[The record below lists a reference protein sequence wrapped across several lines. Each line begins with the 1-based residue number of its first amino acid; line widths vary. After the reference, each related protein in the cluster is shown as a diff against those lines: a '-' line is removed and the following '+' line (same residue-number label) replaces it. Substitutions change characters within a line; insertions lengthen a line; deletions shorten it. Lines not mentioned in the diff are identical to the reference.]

1 MREFKFRVWDIE
13 DCKMYT
19 MGSFYQE
26 GNYMFDSDYP
36 VVEFYRDETP
46 DNKRCNTRDKVRIM
60 QYTGLKD
67 RDGIEVYEGD
77 ILSHTKS
84 GKEYIC
90 KVVYSNSGFYTH
102 GINFRTIN
110 PLATSNKRVVGNI
123 YENPELLGD

>member
-1 MREFKFRVWDIE
+1 MREIKFRGHNGVEWIHSECIYFNEFPTLNDRLIHMPNEDDENCDILNIETWD
-13 DCKMYT
+13 T
-19 MGSFYQE
+19 VG
-26 GNYMFDSDYP
+26 GLG
-36 VVEFYRDETP
+36 
-46 DNKRCNTRDKVRIM
+46 

>member
-1 MREFKFRVWDIE
+1 MREFKFRFWNSKDGILWKHDELAMIIMEGTKLTPLYDCGSEYREIE
-13 DCKMYT
+13 DAENIT
-19 MGSFYQE
+19 
-26 GNYMFDSDYP
+26 
-36 VVEFYRDETP
+36 T
-46 DNKRCNTRDKVRIM
+46 M

-67 RDGIEVYEGD
+67 IDGIEVYEGD

-84 GKEYIC
+84 GKEYLC